1 MLKEFIMLLAKQNN
15 SNNECEYCKKEFI
28 SSFHA
33 RMQPMKALQTQ
44 EEVGTAVG

>member
-1 MLKEFIMLLAKQNN
+1 MLWAEQNN
-15 SNNECEYCKKEFI
+15 NNNECKNSKKEFI